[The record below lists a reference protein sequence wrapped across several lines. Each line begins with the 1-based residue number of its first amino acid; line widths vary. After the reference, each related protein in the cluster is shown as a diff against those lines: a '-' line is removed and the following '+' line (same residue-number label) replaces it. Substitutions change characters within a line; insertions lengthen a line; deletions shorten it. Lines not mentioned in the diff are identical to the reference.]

1 VGMEQV
7 RTIPDED
14 SLRVVPC
21 QWLM

>member
-7 RTIPDED
+7 RTIRDED